1 MGEDLVLA
9 RVHSDLEGLLAIDSS
24 VAVVGEVALV
34 YRCRGC
40 AVVELKF
47 AEDRIDVDICLGTEL
62 EEIEMPFQM
71 TVSLIPQMVSNT
83 ILTNINISS
92 MRGITVR
99 AANKSVTNAAGS
111 THNQFWLRGREYRS

>member
-9 RVHSDLEGLLAIDSS
+9 SVHSDLEGLLAIDSS
-24 VAVVGEVALV
+24 VAVVGEIALA
-34 YRCRGC
+34 YYCRGY

-47 AEDRIDVDICLGTEL
+47 GEDRIDVDICLGKEL

-71 TVSLIPQMVSNT
+71 TVSLILPMVSNT

-92 MRGITVR
+92 MRG
-99 AANKSVTNAAGS
+99 
-111 THNQFWLRGREYRS
+111 EYS